1 LTAFQFDRRSRSEIR
16 AQTLIFLVTR
26 SKESDATKAADM
38 EGVLR
43 ESRGSRNPFPS
54 ARKKALATIGVPRS
68 TGRPEAQ

>member
-1 LTAFQFDRRSRSEIR
+1 
-16 AQTLIFLVTR
+16 
-26 SKESDATKAADM
+26 M

-54 ARKKALATIGVPRS
+54 TGKKVLATIGVPRS